1 MAEAK
6 DVKISIGGKTITL
19 SGDVS
24 EEYSSRL
31 AEYLNGK
38 RKSFLISRSRSGQRP
53 WSRSWHGSG
62 RRTAGRWRLS
72 EDS

>member
-24 EEYSSRL
+24 EEYLS
-31 AEYLNGK
+31 
-38 RKSFLISRSRSGQRP
+38 LI
-53 WSRSWHGSG
+53 HI
-62 RRTAGRWRLS
+62 
-72 EDS
+72 

>member
-38 RKSFLISRSRSGQRP
+38 RP